1 MSTVAN
7 VVAISKDDS
16 SIEVVER
23 PFMNGAFSRMAL
35 TVDLTA
41 RTIARL
47 FSSIKVV
54 ARMTLPVRG
63 RTIVNFRWGVKVL
76 MKVKSVGEN
85 P

>member
-7 VVAISKDDS
+7 AVAIPKDDS

-23 PFMNGAFSRMAL
+23 PFMNDAFSRMAL

-63 RTIVNFRWGVKVL
+63 RTIVNFQWGVKVL

>member
-7 VVAISKDDS
+7 AVAIPKDDS
-16 SIEVVER
+16 LIEVVER
-23 PFMNGAFSRMAL
+23 PFMNDAFSRMAL

-63 RTIVNFRWGVKVL
+63 RTIVNFRWGAKVL